1 MGVHIAR
8 GRFVWCDLMTSD
20 PQAAQAFYTKVAGW
34 GTQAWDGP
42 MPYTMWTAAA
52 GPVGGVMQLPDSE
65 SHPHWLAYIST
76 PDCDATAQQAKDLGG
91 TVVVP
96 PQDIPE
102 VGRFTVI
109 QDPQGAYFSAF
120 TPARETP
127 DPDSEPTPGQFSWHE
142 LATSEADGAIAF
154 YTTLFGWKVSNAF
167 DMGGGWMYHM
177 FGRGG
182 RDLGGIFTKPAEMP
196 GPPAWCHYIMV
207 DDVHAAA
214 ERVKANGGQVFNGPM
229 EVPGGD
235 WIAQGFDPQGGMF
248 AVHGKK

>member
-1 MGVHIAR
+1 MGVQIAR
-8 GRFVWCDLMTSD
+8 GRFVWGDLMTTD

-42 MPYTMWTAAA
+42 MPYTMWTAGA
-52 GPVGGVMQLPDSE
+52 GPVGGVMQLPPAE
-65 SHPHWLAYIST
+65 SHPHWLAYVST
-76 PDCDATAQQAKDLGG
+76 PDCDATSRQAADLGG
-91 TVVVP
+91 TVVLP
-96 PQDIPE
+96 PQDIPN

-109 QDPQGAYFSAF
+109 RDPQGAYISAF
-120 TPARETP
+120 TPAQETADS
-127 DPDSEPTPGQFSWHE
+127 DPDPTPGQFSWHE
-142 LATSEADGAIAF
+142 LATTDAAGAIAF
-154 YTTLFGWKVSNAF
+154 YAQLFGWKESSAF

-177 FGRGG
+177 FTRGG

-214 ERVKANGGQVFNGPM
+214 ERVKANGGQIFNGPM

-235 WIAQGFDPQGGMF
+235 WIAQGFDPQGAMF
-248 AVHGKK
+248 AVHGKN